1 MDGIVFF
8 AILRERTKH
17 LRDMTYNEAYIRPL
31 TELLSSEQ
39 AVLICDSLTGGDI
52 EGFVNDGVEEW

>member
-1 MDGIVFF
+1 
-8 AILRERTKH
+8 
-17 LRDMTYNEAYIRPL
+17 MTYNEAYIRPL
-31 TELLSSEQ
+31 IELLSSEP